1 VTRNGLIGVVDGF
14 QRRHRWA
21 GFPLAVVYKFFD
33 DQGSYL
39 TALVTYYGFLSLF
52 PLLLLLV
59 TILGFALHGDPHL
72 QATLLNSALAQFPV
86 IGTQLRENVRAAS
99 GSGFGLVVGVAG
111 TLYGSL
117 GAAQATQNALSRV
130 WAIPRN
136 ERPNPFS
143 SRLRSLGLI
152 LVLGLGVLATTGLSA
167 LTTGASS
174 FGASLA
180 VGVRVAGIVLATL
193 TNMSMFLVAFR
204 VLGARQISLRDLRL
218 AAIVAGLG
226 WQTLQLLGTY
236 LVSHALK
243 GSRESYGVF
252 GLVLGLIAWIYL
264 LALVMVLA
272 AEISVV
278 ARRHLWPRALMTPFS
293 DDVRLTTAD
302 ERSYAAYAKTERHKG
317 FETVDV
323 DFQRPGPD
331 DPGDA
336 TGCPPAGRPARRQR
350 SDSQVSDQRGDERA
364 RDA

>member
-1 VTRNGLIGVVDGF
+1 VSDGRVIGALDGF
-14 QRRHRWA
+14 QRRHRWV
-21 GFPLAVVYKFFD
+21 GFPLAVVYKFSD

-72 QATLLNSALAQFPV
+72 QARLLDSALSQFPV
-86 IGTQLRENVRAAS
+86 IGTQLRENVRASS
-99 GSGFGLVVGVAG
+99 GSGLGLVAGVAG

-136 ERPNPFS
+136 ERPNPFT

-152 LVLGLGVLATTGLSA
+152 LVLGLGVLVTTGLSA
-167 LTTGASS
+167 LTTGAGS

-180 VGVRVAGIVLATL
+180 VGVRVGSIALAAL
-193 TNMSMFLVAFR
+193 TNISMFLVAFR
-204 VLGARQISLRDLRL
+204 VLSARQISFRDLRL
-218 AAIVAGLG
+218 AAVVAGLG

-278 ARRHLWPRALMTPFS
+278 ARRHLWPRALLTPFT
-293 DDVRLTTAD
+293 DDVELTSAD
-302 ERSYAAYAKTERHKG
+302 ERSYTAYAKSERHKG

-323 DFQRPGPD
+323 DFERTGT
-331 DPGDA
+331 GDRE
-336 TGCPPAGRPARRQR
+336 GE
-350 SDSQVSDQRGDERA
+350 ERE
-364 RDA
+364 

>member
-1 VTRNGLIGVVDGF
+1 VNRGRVIGALDGF
-14 QRRHRWA
+14 QRRHRFV
-21 GFPLAVVYKFFD
+21 GFPLAVLYKFFD

-72 QATLLNSALAQFPV
+72 QARLLDSALSQFPV
-86 IGTQLRENVRAAS
+86 IGTQLRENVRASS
-99 GSGFGLVVGVAG
+99 GSGLGLAAGIAG

-152 LVLGLGVLATTGLSA
+152 LVLGLGVLVTTGLSA
-167 LTTGASS
+167 LTTGAGS

-180 VGVRVAGIVLATL
+180 VGVRAAGIVLAAL
-193 TNMSMFLVAFR
+193 TNIAMFLVAFR
-204 VLGARQISLRDLRL
+204 VLSARQISWRDLRL

-272 AEISVV
+272 AEVSVV
-278 ARRHLWPRALMTPFS
+278 ARRHLWPRALLTPFT
-293 DDVRLTTAD
+293 DDVQLTGAD
-302 ERSYAAYAKTERHKG
+302 ERTYAAYAKSERHKG

-323 DFQRPGPD
+323 DFQRPGAD
-331 DPGDA
+331 DRDDA
-336 TGCPPAGRPARRQR
+336 
-350 SDSQVSDQRGDERA
+350 DRGTT
-364 RDA
+364 

>member
-1 VTRNGLIGVVDGF
+1 VSGALDGF

-21 GFPLAVVYKFFD
+21 GFPLAVLYKFFD

-59 TILGFALHGDPHL
+59 TILGFALHGDPQL
-72 QATLLNSALAQFPV
+72 QARLLDSALSQFPV
-86 IGTQLRENVRAAS
+86 VGTQLRENVRATS
-99 GSGFGLVVGVAG
+99 GSGLGLAAGIAG

-136 ERPNPFS
+136 ERPNPLS

-152 LVLGLGVLATTGLSA
+152 LVLGLGVLVTTGLSA
-167 LTTGASS
+167 LTTGAGS
-174 FGASLA
+174 FGSSLG
-180 VGVRVAGIVLATL
+180 VGVRVAGILVAAL
-193 TNMSMFLVAFR
+193 TNVSMFLLAFR
-204 VLGARQISLRDLRL
+204 VLSARQISLRDLRL
-218 AAIVAGLG
+218 AAVVAGLA
-226 WQTLQLLGTY
+226 WETLQLLGTY
-236 LVSHALK
+236 LVSHELK

-278 ARRHLWPRALMTPFS
+278 ARKHLWPRALLTPFT
-293 DDVRLTTAD
+293 DDVELTGAD
-302 ERSYAAYAKTERHKG
+302 ERSYAAYAKSERHKG

-323 DFQRPGPD
+323 DFDRPGADDPD
-331 DPGDA
+331 DAGEPRGEADA
-336 TGCPPAGRPARRQR
+336 IG
-350 SDSQVSDQRGDERA
+350 
-364 RDA
+364 